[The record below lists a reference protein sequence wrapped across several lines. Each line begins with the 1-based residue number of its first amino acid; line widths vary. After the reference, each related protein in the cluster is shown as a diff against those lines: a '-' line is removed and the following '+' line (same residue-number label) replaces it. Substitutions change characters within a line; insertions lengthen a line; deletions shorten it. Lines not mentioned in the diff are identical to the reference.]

1 MKNTI
6 PLIVAIL
13 LGGLAVFAVSRMIRP
28 KDADKE
34 AQHVLVVAAARDIT
48 PKDGPIKDSW
58 LMSREVEASS
68 LPEKAILY
76 AQKNRVIGQNTV
88 RTISRN
94 DYLLASDVAGM
105 DIRLTEALGIGEWA
119 VPVTFSDPG
128 LIRLLQPGDEIA
140 ILGLMSVKDVVQK
153 TDTTEEPEYVEH
165 TVTSVLFPCVRVLDV
180 GKGDAIRREENSES
194 GQQGTI
200 IVAMSPQE
208 AAAIVAA
215 QRKMELYPALRKSA
229 DTYAMR
235 RRDVGIVTD
244 ATFESLKS
252 GLEAITIPD
261 NGGKDERKK

>member
-1 MKNTI
+1 MKNII
-6 PLIVAIL
+6 PLVVAIL

-28 KDADKE
+28 KDSDQE
-34 AQHVLVVAAARDIT
+34 DRYVSVVAAARDIT
-48 PKDGPIKDSW
+48 PRDGPIQDSW
-58 LMSREVEASS
+58 LMPRKVEASS
-68 LPEKAILY
+68 IPEKAILY
-76 AQKNRVIGQNTV
+76 AQKNRVVGQSTV

-105 DIRLTEALGIGEWA
+105 DIRLTEALGTGEWA

-128 LIRLLQPGDEIA
+128 LMRMLQPGDEIA
-140 ILGLMSVKDVVQK
+140 ILGLTTVKDAVQK

-180 GKGDAIRREENSES
+180 GKGDAIRREENSDS
-194 GQQGTI
+194 GQGTI

-215 QRKMELYPALRKSA
+215 QRKMELYPALRKAA

-244 ATFESLKS
+244 ATFDSLKN
-252 GLEAITIPD
+252 GLDAIIIPD
-261 NGGKDERKK
+261 NGGKDENKK

>member
-1 MKNTI
+1 MKNII
-6 PLIVAIL
+6 PLVVAIL

-28 KDADKE
+28 KDTDQE
-34 AQHVLVVAAARDIT
+34 DQFVLVVAASRDIT
-48 PKDGPIKDSW
+48 PKDGPIKESW
-58 LMSREVEASS
+58 LMSRKVEATSI
-68 LPEKAILY
+68 PEKAILY

-94 DYLLASDVAGM
+94 DYILASDVAGM
-105 DIRLTEALGIGEWA
+105 DIRLEALGTGEWA

-128 LIRLLQPGDEIA
+128 LIRMLQPGDEIA
-140 ILGLMSVKDVVQK
+140 ILGLMAVKDVVQK

-165 TVTSVLFPCVRVLDV
+165 MVTSVLFPCVRVLDV
-180 GKGDAIRREENSES
+180 GKGDAIRREENSDS

-200 IVAMSPQE
+200 IVAMPPHE

-215 QRKMELYPALRKSA
+215 QRKMELYPALRKAA

-244 ATFESLKS
+244 ATFESLKN
-252 GLEAITIPD
+252 GLEAIIIPD